1 MAAKKKSGGG
11 SSAAVAAAAT
21 AATAGDRKGK
31 GKAVK
36 TAAAAVDVDHFDVL
50 PANRNLVVPKGRPVR
65 VYADGA
71 LCRFRSSPRPGSRET
86 EDGVRF
92 VALQRA
98 RKSRERGIG
107 FSSLSFSRR
116 RLMLSLSFFFALKQ
130 QQASST
136 SSTLVTRG
144 HSSRPRRRKG
154 VIF

>member
-98 RKSRERGIG
+98 RKSREGHWFFVSLFFPQATDAFTLLLLRSQTTTGIFDLFHFG
-107 FSSLSFSRR
+107 HAR
-116 RLMLSLSFFFALKQ
+116 ALE
-130 QQASST
+130 QAKKT
-136 SSTLVTRG
+136 
-144 HSSRPRRRKG
+144 
-154 VIF
+154 